1 MIENDL
7 PAEAITDARTFTDD
21 AALHGLLARLRR
33 TDPLPRVESGTTIPF
48 WLVTR
53 HADLTAIELDA
64 SRFINAPRQA
74 VLPLAYEAHTRREG
88 QGYQSFMR
96 NLVAMDG
103 SEHRVFRAISQ
114 SRFLPKALNTI
125 RLDIERLA
133 AEFVDRM
140 AGKGGSCDF
149 AGEIAM
155 WYPLRVIM
163 TILGVPPQD
172 EALML
177 RLTQQQLSSQD
188 PEFAGAADDAGA
200 TTGMAAMK
208 RMFDYFQPII
218 ADRRINP
225 RDDIATVIATATID
239 DAYLEE
245 RDVFGYF
252 VILATAGHDTTS
264 YSLAGGMLALLQ
276 NPDQLEKLRAD
287 PALIPSAVDEI
298 IRWST
303 PVRHFCRTAV
313 EDCQIAGKAIKKD
326 DVLLLSYPSAN
337 RDETVFEDPFAFR
350 IDRKP
355 NRHLAFGTG
364 PHLCLGQHLAKMEL
378 GSFLREFLARID
390 HIELVGTPRFTE
402 ATFVSGVK
410 ELPVRYRF
418 KQPTDQ
424 AA

>member
-1 MIENDL
+1 MLENDL

-21 AALHGLLARLRR
+21 AALHGMLARLRR
-33 TDPLPRVESGTTIPF
+33 TDPLPRVDSGTSIPF

-53 HADLTAIELDA
+53 HADLTAIELDPT
-64 SRFINAPRQA
+64 RFISAPRQA
-74 VLPLAYEAHTRREG
+74 ILPLAYEAHTRGEG
-88 QGYQSFMR
+88 NGYQAFMR

-103 SEHRVFRAISQ
+103 SEHRTFRAISQ

-125 RLDIERLA
+125 RQDIERLA
-133 AEFVDRM
+133 GEFVDRM
-140 AGKGGSCDF
+140 AAKGNACDF
-149 AGEIAM
+149 ASDIAM
-155 WYPLRVIM
+155 WFPLRVIM

-177 RLTQQQLSSQD
+177 KLTQQQLSSQD
-188 PEFAGAADDAGA
+188 PEFAGSDSSGG
-200 TTGMAAMK
+200 TTGMTAMK
-208 RMFDYFQPII
+208 QMFDYFQPII
-218 ADRRINP
+218 ADRRKNP
-225 RDDIATVIATATID
+225 RDDIASVIANATLD
-239 DAYLEE
+239 GEYLAD

-276 NPDQLEKLRAD
+276 NPDQLVKLRAD
-287 PALIPSAVDEI
+287 PSLVSSAVDEI

-313 EDCQIAGKAIKKD
+313 EDCEVAGKATKAG
-326 DVLLLSYPSAN
+326 DVFLLSYPSAN
-337 RDETVFEDPFAFR
+337 RDEAVFEDPFTFR

-378 GSFLREFLARID
+378 MAFLREFLARVD
-390 HIELVGTPRFTE
+390 HIELAGEARFTE
-402 ATFVSGVK
+402 ATFVGGVK

-418 KQPTDQ
+418 KEPREQ

>member
-1 MIENDL
+1 MLENDL
-7 PAEAITDARTFTDD
+7 PAEAINDARTFTDD

-33 TDPLPRVESGTTIPF
+33 TDPLPYIDSGTTIPF

-53 HADLTAIELDA
+53 HADITAIELDA
-64 SRFINAPRQA
+64 ARFISAPRQA
-74 VLPLAYEAHTRREG
+74 VLPLAYEVHTRG
-88 QGYQSFMR
+88 DGKGYQEFMR

-103 SEHRVFRAISQ
+103 SEHRIFRAISQ

-125 RLDIERLA
+125 RENIGRLA

-140 AGKGGSCDF
+140 AAKGTSCDF
-149 AGEIAM
+149 ASDIAM

-163 TILGVPPQD
+163 TILGVPPED

-177 RLTQQQLSSQD
+177 KLTQQQLSSQD
-188 PEFAGAADDAGA
+188 PEFAEGGG
-200 TTGMAAMK
+200 TTGMTAMK
-208 RMFDYFQPII
+208 QMFDYFQPII
-218 ADRRINP
+218 ADRRANP
-225 RDDIATVIATATID
+225 RDDIASVIATATLD
-239 DAYLEE
+239 GEYLAD

-264 YSLAGGMLALLQ
+264 YSLAGGMLALLE
-276 NPDQLEKLRAD
+276 NPDQLARLRAD
-287 PALIPSAVDEI
+287 PSLIPGAVDEI

-313 EDCQIAGKAIKKD
+313 EDCEVAGKAIKAG
-326 DVLLLSYPSAN
+326 DVFLLCYPSAN
-337 RDETVFEDPFAFR
+337 RDEAVFKDPFAFR

-378 GSFLREFLARID
+378 ASFLREFVDRVD
-390 HIELVGTPRFTE
+390 HIELAGKARFTE

-418 KQPTDQ
+418 KEPVGQ

>member
-1 MIENDL
+1 MLENDL
-7 PAEAITDARTFTDD
+7 PADAITDARTFTDEV
-21 AALHGLLARLRR
+21 ALHGLLARLRR
-33 TDPLPRVESGTTIPF
+33 TDPLPYIDSGTTVPF

-53 HADLTAIELDA
+53 HADLTAIELDS

-74 VLPLAYEAHTRREG
+74 VLPLAYEAHTRGEG
-88 QGYQSFMR
+88 KGYQAFMR

-114 SRFLPKALNTI
+114 SRFLAKALNTI
-125 RLDIERLA
+125 RDDIERLA

-140 AGKGGSCDF
+140 AARGEACDF
-149 AGEIAM
+149 ASDIAM
-155 WYPLRVIM
+155 WFPLRVIM

-177 RLTQQQLSSQD
+177 KLTQQQLSSQD
-188 PEFAGAADDAGA
+188 PEFAGPNNDGGGS
-200 TTGMAAMK
+200 TGMAAMK
-208 RMFDYFQPII
+208 QMFDYFQPII
-218 ADRRINP
+218 ADRRVNP
-225 RDDIATVIATATID
+225 REDIATVIATAKLD
-239 DAYLEE
+239 GEYLAD

-276 NPDQLEKLRAD
+276 NPSELARLRAD
-287 PALIPSAVDEI
+287 PSLLPSAVDEM
-298 IRWST
+298 IRWTT

-313 EDCQIAGKAIKKD
+313 EDCEVAGKAIKAG
-326 DVLLLSYPSAN
+326 DVFLLSYPSAN
-337 RDETVFEDPFAFR
+337 RDEAVFTDPFSFQ
-350 IDRKP
+350 IDRRP

-378 GSFLREFLARID
+378 MSFLREFLNRVD
-390 HIELVGTPRFTE
+390 HIELAGEARFTE

-418 KQPTDQ
+418 KAPIVQ